1 MSESVIQIDEQAEIQ
16 KIIRQLNTLP
26 NQLKAP
32 GVLASAINAT
42 ANEMKRKI
50 GQRTRKRYAISDKKI
65 LTDRKRGG
73 MYLERAKGADT
84 SATLISRG
92 GMVEVMAYM
101 TRRNTETTA
110 AMLKVL
116 NESAMTALEVDGRK
130 AFEATFQSGHTAIVQ
145 RVGRARLPVKSLMAP
160 AVPMLYGK
168 TYEEAT
174 QDYYSILQKH
184 IQREVERVL
193 DGFGRAE

>member
-65 LTDRKRGG
+65 LTDRKQGG
-73 MYLERAKGADT
+73 MYLERATGT
-84 SATLISRG
+84 STEATL
-92 GMVEVMAYM
+92 
-101 TRRNTETTA
+101 TPWA
-110 AMLKVL
+110 AWWRSWL
-116 NESAMTALEVDGRK
+116 T
-130 AFEATFQSGHTAIVQ
+130 
-145 RVGRARLPVKSLMAP
+145 
-160 AVPMLYGK
+160 
-168 TYEEAT
+168 
-174 QDYYSILQKH
+174 
-184 IQREVERVL
+184 
-193 DGFGRAE
+193 

>member
-65 LTDRKRGG
+65 LTDRKQGG
-73 MYLERAKGADT
+73 MYLERATGT
-84 SATLISRG
+84 STEATLISMG
-92 GMVEVMAYM
+92 GMVEVM
-101 TRRNTETTA
+101 RRGAGQDEPHIQGQRRGSA
-110 AMLKVL
+110 GRIQGDVL
-116 NESAMTALEVDGRK
+116 NG
-130 AFEATFQSGHTAIVQ
+130 
-145 RVGRARLPVKSLMAP
+145 
-160 AVPMLYGK
+160 
-168 TYEEAT
+168 
-174 QDYYSILQKH
+174 
-184 IQREVERVL
+184 
-193 DGFGRAE
+193 